1 MCLSCAAGKERRGGG
16 RGEISVLLLGQ
27 ETAAGVGKLLDEEA
41 SVGVGLLWWEGEE

>member
-1 MCLSCAAGKERRGGG
+1 MSELRCREREEG
-16 RGEISVLLLGQ
+16 RWERVLLLGQ